1 MSDAWITAAF
11 GVFGTLAGGGLT
23 AFVSVRQARHQQEAQ
38 DRTQVR
44 ALGSE
49 HHQRRLERRRDA
61 YVTYLVAAN
70 EARRAFVTL
79 RGVLQ
84 AERFDEAL
92 LRAAIDAFPQA
103 VQSLRP
109 SSMTVMLEGPA
120 SVADAARSFTQVFVQ
135 IWEYVE
141 PSLINA
147 DTSAREEFLHRAA
160 ETLTALTKAERAFIA
175 EAQSV
180 LDDDG
185 TAPRPDV

>member
-23 AFVSVRQARHQQEAQ
+23 AFVSVRRHQQEAQ
-38 DRTQVR
+38 ERTQIR
-44 ALGSE
+44 DLGSD

-79 RGVLQ
+79 RGLLQ

-109 SSMTVMLEGPA
+109 SSMTVILEGPA
-120 SVADAARSFTQVFVQ
+120 KR
-135 IWEYVE
+135 
-141 PSLINA
+141 
-147 DTSAREEFLHRAA
+147 
-160 ETLTALTKAERAFIA
+160 
-175 EAQSV
+175 
-180 LDDDG
+180 G
-185 TAPRPDV
+185 

>member
-1 MSDAWITAAF
+1 M
-11 GVFGTLAGGGLT
+11 
-23 AFVSVRQARHQQEAQ
+23 
-38 DRTQVR
+38 
-44 ALGSE
+44 
-49 HHQRRLERRRDA
+49 
-61 YVTYLVAAN
+61 TYLVAAN

-120 SVADAARSFTQVFVQ
+120 RVADAARSFTQVFVQ

-147 DTSAREEFLHRAA
+147 DTSAREQFLHRATEA
-160 ETLTALTKAERAFIA
+160 LTALTEAERTFIA
-175 EAQSV
+175 AAQSV

-185 TAPRPDV
+185 TAPGPGV